1 MSLLKRGLV
10 EKHGKTSGTRYILS
24 KGYYE
29 FVGNETE
36 YVKQSG
42 AMSHQAISAITAYL
56 FENKKAKM
64 KDFSVLLEGYMTR
77 RQVKSLVDKLVEEK
91 MLTQNGKGIGT
102 YYEIGEAILDG
113 SKIIAKA
120 IDIGLDELR
129 RRGELQ

>member
-1 MSLLKRGLV
+1 
-10 EKHGKTSGTRYILS
+10 
-24 KGYYE
+24 
-29 FVGNETE
+29 
-36 YVKQSG
+36 
-42 AMSHQAISAITAYL
+42 
-56 FENKKAKM
+56 M

-91 MLTQNGKGIGT
+91 MLIQNGKGIGT